1 MNNKVELLLNKIGE
15 DLALKGFDKESWKKL
30 CVESNNYKNYIE
42 SDTKRNS
49 LLSKSTGWT
58 IYFSECHS
66 KKISRKTAAENWNNL
81 SDFEKNKYEEHA
93 KTVTIDKLVGWR
105 EDMKKMKK
113 KSIDELSSQFD
124 SSSDILL
131 LSKNDLQLM
140 VAHLGY
146 CMIIDSTTSKKIL
159 QAIVAYKLYGI
170 EKAKL
175 IVENKYITKL
185 LSLFKLN
192 QPTKNNN
199 FNSGEHTAKDEY
211 TSKHA
216 VNDND
221 INVDK
226 NNADTD
232 ELFYDTNNDDTQF
245 EMDTF
250 DDYGDTLN
258 KKELQST
265 FNKLLKND
273 IMNILRNN
281 KIVFEEKET
290 KKDLIKKCISNRV
303 KY

>member
-1 MNNKVELLLNKIGE
+1 MMNNKVELLLNKIGE
-15 DLALKGFDKESWKKL
+15 DLALKGFDKENWNKL
-30 CVESNNYKNYIE
+30 CADSNNYKDYIAGAKYN
-42 SDTKRNS
+42 T

-66 KKISRKTAAENWNNL
+66 QKQSRKTAAENWNKL

-93 KTVTIDKLVGWR
+93 KTVTTDKLVGWR

-146 CMIIDSTTSKKIL
+146 YMIIDSTTSKKIL
-159 QAIVAYKLYGI
+159 QAILAYKLYGI

-175 IVENKYITKL
+175 IVENKYITKF

-192 QPTKNNN
+192 QPTKNN
-199 FNSGEHTAKDEY
+199 TVKDEHIAKEEY
-211 TSKHA
+211 IADEHA
-216 VNDND
+216 VNTND
-221 INVDK
+221 INADK
-226 NNADTD
+226 NNADTG
-232 ELFYDTNNDDTQF
+232 ELFYDTNDDDTQF
-245 EMDTF
+245 KMDTF

-281 KIVFEEKET
+281 KIDFEEKET